1 MDMGMGIDWT
11 EVVRRALKYLFEGL
25 AVALAAYYVV
35 GKRTKLEEI
44 AMIAITA
51 AATYALLDMYTP
63 TIAVGAR
70 FGTGFMTGSNLAGG
84 L

>member
-1 MDMGMGIDWT
+1 MYEMGIDWA

-35 GKRTKLEEI
+35 GRRTRMEEI
-44 AMIAITA
+44 VLIAVTA
-51 AATYALLDMYTP
+51 ASVYAVLDLYTP
-63 TIAVGAR
+63 SIATGAR
-70 FGTGFMTGSNLAGG
+70 FGTGFMTGAHLTT